1 MKIIVLLGSVFFISG
16 CTCEN
21 TNVIEYKDENN
32 VKLGLFLYDNNYR
45 NKKRIEDTYYT
56 DFISGT
62 DIGSFE
68 VFLTDNGVIDGVNF
82 KDTWYKYYNEYEDIS
97 DIKIG
102 YNIKFILEDGT
113 NYEANYFEPDTYKF
127 SDYFYTYLYDDV
139 NVLKNLADIKDSELL
154 RKAEADITGLSM
166 AAIYDYKY
174 DKFNTETLQDIHRNI
189 FGQIFDWAGEF
200 RTIQMVKYEDVLG
213 GDTVR
218 YAYPKEIKKQL
229 NETMKEIAKLKR
241 TGDNDKDIVFKLVR
255 IIASIWQTHPFRE
268 GNTRTVIVFAVLLAK
283 SLGFEV
289 EHELFKTNSA
299 YVRNAL
305 VWASQGIYSKY
316 EYLER
321 IFFDAILGEDNETDT
336 PVETKATKY
345 DTIGEYKVKDYKERP
360 HEYKEE

>member
-1 MKIIVLLGSVFFISG
+1 MR
-16 CTCEN
+16 
-21 TNVIEYKDENN
+21 D
-32 VKLGLFLYDNNYR
+32 
-45 NKKRIEDTYYT
+45 
-56 DFISGT
+56 
-62 DIGSFE
+62 
-68 VFLTDNGVIDGVNF
+68 
-82 KDTWYKYYNEYEDIS
+82 
-97 DIKIG
+97 
-102 YNIKFILEDGT
+102 
-113 NYEANYFEPDTYKF
+113 P
-127 SDYFYTYLYDDV
+127 YLYDDV

-229 NETMKEIAKLKR
+229 NDTMKEIAKLKR

-268 GNTRTVIVFAVLLAK
+268 GNTRTVIVFAVLLSK

-289 EHELFKTNSA
+289 EHELFKTNSP

-305 VWASQGIYSKY
+305 VWTSQGIYSKY

-321 IFFDAILGEDNETDT
+321 IFFDAILGEDNETNT
-336 PVETKATKY
+336 PAETNVSKY

-360 HEYKEE
+360 HEYTED

>member
-1 MKIIVLLGSVFFISG
+1 MKIIVLLVSVLFISG

-21 TNVIEYKDENN
+21 TNVIEDNTVTDDNVIEEVVEEYKDENN

-139 NVLKNLADIKDSELL
+139 NQNDGSSYSHLEYVNDDTLITSIKIYAVDGIDRVEN
-154 RKAEADITGLSM
+154 IILS
-166 AAIYDYKY
+166 AFTYD
-174 DKFNTETLQDIHRNI
+174 TLDD
-189 FGQIFDWAGEF
+189 FDE
-200 RTIQMVKYEDVLG
+200 
-213 GDTVR
+213 
-218 YAYPKEIKKQL
+218 
-229 NETMKEIAKLKR
+229 
-241 TGDNDKDIVFKLVR
+241 
-255 IIASIWQTHPFRE
+255 E
-268 GNTRTVIVFAVLLAK
+268 GNYRGNSIYVI
-283 SLGFEV
+283 
-289 EHELFKTNSA
+289 
-299 YVRNAL
+299 
-305 VWASQGIYSKY
+305 
-316 EYLER
+316 R
-321 IFFDAILGEDNETDT
+321 I
-336 PVETKATKY
+336 K
-345 DTIGEYKVKDYKERP
+345 
-360 HEYKEE
+360 